1 MIDNYAMFGI
11 MVRLVAGTILA
22 IVIVKQLQQF
32 KYSNQ
37 LDYIKRLLLTTSIVL
52 FAGNFLAIIINMFR
66 AEDGNL
72 IETARHFG
80 TVFNSTAT
88 LLVSITL
95 YLIYKYKIDEGDE

>member
-1 MIDNYAMFGI
+1 MIDNYAIFGI
-11 MVRLVAGTILA
+11 IIRLLAGTILA

-37 LDYIKRLLLTTSIVL
+37 LDYIKRLLLATSIVL